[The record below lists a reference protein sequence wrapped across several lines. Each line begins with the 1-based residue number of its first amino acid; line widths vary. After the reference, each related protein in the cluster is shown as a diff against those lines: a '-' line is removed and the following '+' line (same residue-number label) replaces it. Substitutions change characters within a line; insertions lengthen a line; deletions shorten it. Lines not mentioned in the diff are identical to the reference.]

1 MLAALR
7 SVFFRF
13 DYKQI
18 IPMII
23 LLLFGV
29 FFVYGIGQQ
38 VGGEVR
44 IYRLDKVDPERVW
57 PYKVKD
63 TYMLGDMYRNIVE
76 G

>member
-1 MLAALR
+1 MKQYLVSYKNTDGAKFHSLKTWPEIQKMLR
-7 SVFFRF
+7 
-13 DYKQI
+13 I
-18 IPMII
+18 MEE
-23 LLLFGV
+23 
-29 FFVYGIGQQ
+29 

-63 TYMLGDMYRNIVE
+63 TYMLGDMYRNIGE